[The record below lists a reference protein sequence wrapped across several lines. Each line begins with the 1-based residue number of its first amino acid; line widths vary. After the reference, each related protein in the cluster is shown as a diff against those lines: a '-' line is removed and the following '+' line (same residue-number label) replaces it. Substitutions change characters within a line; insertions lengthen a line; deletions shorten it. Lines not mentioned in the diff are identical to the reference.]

1 MNLERKIFK
10 TNVGGEELSIEVS
23 KIAGQ
28 ANAAV
33 FGTYGGTTVLVTVV
47 MEREDRDVDYLPLT
61 VDYEEKF
68 YAAGKILGSRFARR
82 EGKAPESSIL
92 SGRLIDRAIRP
103 LFDKRIRRN
112 IQVVATVLSY
122 DEENDPDF
130 VSLVSAS
137 TALGISNVPWNGPIA
152 GLRVFRTK
160 DNPQTVIN
168 PKNSFIKTNAASIEF
183 DSFVA
188 GPKGRIN
195 MIELG
200 GYEAKKEN
208 VISAYREA
216 VAEFE
221 KIIIFQEGI
230 IESIGKT
237 KEVMEFKGPGEKLI
251 GAVNAYVSGR
261 VEKAVFG
268 VEKAAIYRLG
278 DELVEHLKT
287 EGFEEDDLVAARAV
301 YEEELDKLVHREI
314 LKNNRRPDG
323 RKLDEVRE
331 LHSEVGILPRTHG
344 SALFIRGTTQAL
356 AVTTLAAP
364 GSEQTIETIEFSGK
378 KRFMLHYNFP
388 PYSVGE
394 PGRMGAP
401 GRRDIG
407 HGALAEKAILPLIPK
422 TGEFPYTV
430 RVVSEILSSNG
441 SSSMAT
447 VCATSLSLMD
457 AGVPIKSPA
466 AGIAMGLIVEEETL
480 MSKNPTY
487 KILTDI
493 QGPEDHYG
501 DMDFKVAGTKDG
513 VNAIQMDVKLYGVTV
528 EMLEM
533 GLKDAEKARLK
544 ILDFTNGVLSA
555 PRADISKY
563 APRIFTIKIDPERIG
578 EVIGSGG
585 KVINGIIAKTGAISI
600 DIEEDGKV
608 YVAGPNTEIAQKAVD
623 EINAV
628 LKEYAVGEIIEGKV
642 VKILEFGAIV
652 EFGGRD
658 GMIHVS
664 ELKDGFVKKVDE
676 VVKVGDFVRA
686 KIIKAENG
694 KIGLSLKQIAK

>member
-1 MNLERKIFK
+1 
-10 TNVGGEELSIEVS
+10 
-23 KIAGQ
+23 
-28 ANAAV
+28 
-33 FGTYGGTTVLVTVV
+33 
-47 MEREDRDVDYLPLT
+47 
-61 VDYEEKF
+61 
-68 YAAGKILGSRFARR
+68 
-82 EGKAPESSIL
+82 
-92 SGRLIDRAIRP
+92 
-103 LFDKRIRRN
+103 
-112 IQVVATVLSY
+112 
-122 DEENDPDF
+122 
-130 VSLVSAS
+130 
-137 TALGISNVPWNGPIA
+137 
-152 GLRVFRTK
+152 
-160 DNPQTVIN
+160 
-168 PKNSFIKTNAASIEF
+168 
-183 DSFVA
+183 
-188 GPKGRIN
+188 
-195 MIELG
+195 
-200 GYEAKKEN
+200 
-208 VISAYREA
+208 
-216 VAEFE
+216 
-221 KIIIFQEGI
+221 
-230 IESIGKT
+230 
-237 KEVMEFKGPGEKLI
+237 
-251 GAVNAYVSGR
+251 
-261 VEKAVFG
+261 
-268 VEKAAIYRLG
+268 
-278 DELVEHLKT
+278 
-287 EGFEEDDLVAARAV
+287 
-301 YEEELDKLVHREI
+301 
-314 LKNNRRPDG
+314 
-323 RKLDEVRE
+323 
-331 LHSEVGILPRTHG
+331 
-344 SALFIRGTTQAL
+344 
-356 AVTTLAAP
+356 
-364 GSEQTIETIEFSGK
+364 
-378 KRFMLHYNFP
+378 
-388 PYSVGE
+388 
-394 PGRMGAP
+394 
-401 GRRDIG
+401 
-407 HGALAEKAILPLIPK
+407 
-422 TGEFPYTV
+422 
-430 RVVSEILSSNG
+430 
-441 SSSMAT
+441 
-447 VCATSLSLMD
+447 
-457 AGVPIKSPA
+457 
-466 AGIAMGLIVEEETL
+466 L

-608 YVAGPNTEIAQKAVD
+608 YVAGLNTEIAQKAVD